1 MRQND
6 ATAVAVREL
15 VREFAPGTGATDP
28 LPDELRLAS
37 GGLGFDS
44 VRVVEL
50 LLECE
55 TRFRVSIPSDLL
67 ESDALTIG
75 KLVAWVKLGNSAQ
88 T

>member
-1 MRQND
+1 MQQNN
-6 ATAVAVREL
+6 ATAGAVRDL
-15 VREFAPGTGATDP
+15 VREFAPATGATDP
-28 LPDELRLAS
+28 LPDELRLSS

-55 TRFRVSIPSDLL
+55 MRFRVSIPADLL
-67 ESDALTIG
+67 ETDKLTIG
-75 KLVAWVKLGNSAQ
+75 KLVAWVQRADGAR